1 MIAWHVFSGQGFLAC
16 NILGATSYSNL
27 VVCDI
32 QVNQLLSIQKLLR
45 LLRIARIIKLIKG
58 FKVITNLLLS
68 SLASLLL
75 DPASPLT
82 ASTLAVK
89 CHPMQCTL

>member
-1 MIAWHVFSGQGFLAC
+1 VQQYTTHYNW
-16 NILGATSYSNL
+16 
-27 VVCDI
+27 VCGV

-58 FKVITNLLLS
+58 FKVTTNLLLS
-68 SLASLLL
+68 SVASLLL